1 MHFLIHDA
9 SVLIDLING
18 GLLDEVLR
26 LSYIMETTDFVRREI
41 TDPDQRIV
49 LESCISD
56 GKLSV
61 IYSVADHIPKI
72 VEIQREFAKLSI
84 SDCSVIYFAG
94 SQNGIIISGDKIL
107 RNAAKSKKLEVHGT
121 LWAMDQLVEKGLI
134 GPTYARDRLLAMI
147 QKNNRLPRQQCESLI
162 EKWRKLGG

>member
-41 TDPDQRIV
+41 TDPDQRNV
-49 LESCISD
+49 LESCISY

-61 IYSVADHIPKI
+61 LYSAADHM
-72 VEIQREFAKLSI
+72 
-84 SDCSVIYFAG
+84 
-94 SQNGIIISGDKIL
+94 
-107 RNAAKSKKLEVHGT
+107 
-121 LWAMDQLVEKGLI
+121 WAMDQLVEK
-134 GPTYARDRLLAMI
+134 ACRL
-147 QKNNRLPRQQCESLI
+147 
-162 EKWRKLGG
+162 KLRGISFANQA